1 MVRFDVFLYSVAQP
15 ILSFCH
21 TTN

>member
-1 MVRFDVFLYSVAQP
+1 MVKLDIFLYSVAQP